1 MSFYRARWRGTDYEA
16 NPDPR
21 HDGVWVRLRRAE
33 PAEGFE
39 EVEPGL
45 YVRAVPLAECEAV
58 FHVMLVCEW
67 RGAPCRVH
75 AERPGELL
83 VEYTGGLLPVARK
96 LGMERVERGV
106 HRRWVA
112 RDEVVGLREEAV
124 LLQF

>member
-1 MSFYRARWRGTDYEA
+1 MPGARRTA
-16 NPDPR
+16 
-21 HDGVWVRLRRAE
+21 
-33 PAEGFE
+33 
-39 EVEPGL
+39 
-45 YVRAVPLAECEAV
+45 
-58 FHVMLVCEW
+58 
-67 RGAPCRVH
+67 
-75 AERPGELL
+75 GELL